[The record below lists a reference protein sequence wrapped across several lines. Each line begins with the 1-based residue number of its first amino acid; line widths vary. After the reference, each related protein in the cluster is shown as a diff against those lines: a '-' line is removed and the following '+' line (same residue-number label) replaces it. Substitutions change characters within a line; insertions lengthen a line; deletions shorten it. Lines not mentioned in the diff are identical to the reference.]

1 MRRFDGKRIVKRY
14 MDRLYE
20 DFRVDS
26 DDEGCTLT
34 MPYLDRHRNFIQV
47 YITKTDSGVTLSDYG
62 DTIRDLRICGL
73 DIDTE
78 SKRQAL
84 NEQLNLFGIEI
95 DGDELGM
102 SSSWDDLPTLLH
114 EFAQGIL
121 AIGGLIHM
129 ADTEDGLQ
137 SLRESEKTS
146 LALR

>member
-95 DGDELGM
+95 DGDELWM

-114 EFAQGIL
+114 EFSQGIL

-129 ADTEDGLQ
+129 ADTEDGSQ